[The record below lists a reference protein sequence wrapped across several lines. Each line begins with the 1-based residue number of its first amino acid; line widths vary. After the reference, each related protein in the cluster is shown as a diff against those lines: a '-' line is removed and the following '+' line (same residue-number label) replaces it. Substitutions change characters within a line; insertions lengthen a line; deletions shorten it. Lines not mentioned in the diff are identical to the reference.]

1 MTTQM
6 ATSKKRDQTSTYK
19 WRNWH
24 NNYDAEAS
32 PDRKWVDIITDPQE
46 AAARR
51 RAEEEKAS

>member
-32 PDRKWVDIITDPQE
+32 PDRKWIKVLS
-46 AAARR
+46 AAVNWFFTAPTARTPT
-51 RAEEEKAS
+51 K